1 MVLSNKQQTNSG
13 VDGSGPAPLEDVVD
27 FYAQVKRKYPEAQV
41 SASTFDEFFKV
52 ANEPAVKAQLPVV
65 TEEIGDGWL

>member
-1 MVLSNKQQTNSG
+1 MCQNLQQTNSDLD
-13 VDGSGPAPLEDVVD
+13 VPGPAPLEDVAG
-27 FYAQVKRKYPEAQV
+27 FYAQVKRKYPGAQV
-41 SASTFDEFFKV
+41 SASTFDAFFRI